1 MNTKLL
7 NVLEDLLVALGLRER
22 PQAQP
27 IPVRS
32 NPPRDPRA
40 PGRHR

>member
-7 NVLEDLLVALGLRER
+7 NLLEDLLAALGLRER

-27 IPVRS
+27 VPVRS

-40 PGRHR
+40 PGRQR